1 MPASIISI
9 CNRALQILG
18 ADSIINLQED
28 NNRTR
33 ALNIAYE
40 PVRDAELQRRR
51 WRFSIKRVSLP
62 ALSATPDS
70 DYARQFQLP
79 NDYLRLIPGGDLRTL
94 TDMSDYRSMGSA
106 LYSVEGMQL
115 LTNLG
120 APLAIRYIARIT
132 DAAIYNAS
140 FAEALSARIAHAC
153 CERITQSDSK
163 QQLAWG
169 LYKQAIK
176 EATLANAIEG
186 APESVADDTWVVARL
201 G

>member
-1 MPASIISI
+1 MPASTISI

-33 ALNIAYE
+33 ALNIAYDS
-40 PVRDAELQRRR
+40 VRDAELQRRR
-51 WRFSIKRVSLP
+51 WRFAIKRTSLP
-62 ALSATPDS
+62 ALSTAPDS
-70 DYARQFQLP
+70 DYARAFQLP
-79 NDYLRLIPGGDLRTL
+79 NDYLRLIPGGDLRSL
-94 TDMSDYRSMGSA
+94 ADMSDFRSTSSS
-106 LYSVEGMQL
+106 LYSIEGLQI
-115 LTNLG
+115 LTDLS
-120 APLAIRYIARIT
+120 APLSIRYLARIT

-140 FAEALSARIAHAC
+140 FAEALAARIAHAC

-169 LYKQAIK
+169 VYKASIK

-186 APESVADDTWVVARL
+186 APESVADDTWVMSRL